1 MAKIQDSCRSNEAVH
16 VYSLYGTQAANS
28 RVRPAGNSLDVCH
41 VEIGADTS
49 NITNTVSTF
58 AGKRLI

>member
-1 MAKIQDSCRSNEAVH
+1 MLAVPLRLCMYIAYTGH
-16 VYSLYGTQAANS
+16 VYIALY
-28 RVRPAGNSLDVCH
+28 RRPAGNSLDVCH
-41 VEIGADTS
+41 VGIGADTS